1 MQDVL
6 IAGASRGL
14 GLELAVQYAAEGWHV
29 IAGCRHPEEARGWLP
44 AGVDVQALDVMRAE
58 SVAALAWH
66 CDDVPLPLLVISA
79 GLAGPAAQRFLAPGD
94 AEFDAVMR
102 TNVLGAMRLIQA
114 VAPAVAQARGRIVVL
129 SSELGSLRATADASL
144 PLYRMAC
151 AAVNM
156 VVRMAAAEFGPLG
169 VTVASVHPGS
179 VRTDMGGAEAELPVG
194 EAVERLR
201 RLIETLEVR
210 HNGQFLS
217 IDGRTLDW

>member
-6 IAGASRGL
+6 IAGASRGI

-29 IAGCRHPEEARGWLP
+29 IAGCRQPDEVRAWLP
-44 AGVDVQALDVMRAE
+44 ADVDVQALDVMRVE

-66 CDDVPLPLLVISA
+66 CDDAPLPLLVISA

-114 VAPAVAQARGRIVVL
+114 FAPAVAQARGRVVVL
-129 SSELGSLRATADASL
+129 SSDAGSLQATADAGQ

-151 AAVNM
+151 AALNM
-156 VVRMAAAEFGPLG
+156 VVRMAAAEFGPRG
-169 VTVASVHPGS
+169 VTVVSVHPGS
-179 VRTDMGGAEAELPVG
+179 VRTDMGGAGAELPVG

-201 RLIETLEVR
+201 QLIDTLDTR
-210 HNGQFLS
+210 HNGRFLS
-217 IDGRTLDW
+217 IDGRMLDW